1 MRIGLDLDQ
10 VFVLK
15 KCFDGFADSDGTIAT
30 DTIGSILSLMAR
42 KVSFKAVKLSKLS
55 GCYSCQNDAWQHKY
69 CPPVYFPH
77 ISLVI
82 LYRFRTFDMNNIVCN
97 TGKTGK
103 II

>member
-10 VFVLK
+10 VVVLK

-30 DTIGSILSLMAR
+30 VTIGSILSLMAR
-42 KVSFKAVKLSKLS
+42 KVIFKLP
-55 GCYSCQNDAWQHKY
+55 SCQNCQAATAVKMA
-69 CPPVYFPH
+69 CILPPVYFPH